1 METARMGFF
10 ARLWLA
16 LWLPWKLLFDGL
28 AAARVEEAAKG
39 EPALL
44 PPGEPERPRLESVK
58 PVAPLAPVESDPAP
72 ALHFLAILQRDGRF
86 LDFLQEDLGGY
97 DDAQVG
103 AAARAVHEGC
113 KKAIVPYVKL
123 EPVRTEAE
131 GATVTIE
138 AGFDPARIRLT
149 GNVVGTPPFRGRLAH
164 PGWRASEVMLPPVPP
179 GADPSILQPAEVE
192 L

>member
-1 METARMGFF
+1 METTRLGFF

-16 LWLPWKLLFDGL
+16 LWLPWKILFDGMT
-28 AAARVEEAAKG
+28 AARVEQAAEG
-39 EPALL
+39 QPLL
-44 PPGEPERPRLESVK
+44 PAEPERPRLEAVK
-58 PVAPLAPVESDPAP
+58 PPAPLTPVEADPAP
-72 ALHFLAILQRDGRF
+72 ALHVLAILQRDGRF
-86 LDFLQEDLGGY
+86 LDFLQEDLAAY

-113 KKAIVPYVKL
+113 KKAIVPYVRL
-123 EPVRTEAE
+123 APVRSEAE

-138 AGFDPARIRLT
+138 AGFDPAKVRLT

-164 PGWRASEVMLPPVPP
+164 PGWRAAEVKLPPLPP
-179 GADPSILQPAEVE
+179 GADPTILAPAEVE

>member
-1 METARMGFF
+1 METVRLGFF

-16 LWLPWKLLFDGL
+16 LWLPWKILFDGF
-28 AAARVEEAAKG
+28 AAARVEEAAEG
-39 EPALL
+39 QPAL
-44 PPGEPERPRLESVK
+44 PPGEPERPRLEAVK
-58 PVAPLAPVESDPAP
+58 PAGPLAPVEPDPAP

-86 LDFLQEDLGGY
+86 LDFLQEDLGAY

-131 GATVTIE
+131 GTTVTIE
-138 AGFDPARIRLT
+138 AGFDPANEKRKDTNR
-149 GNVVGTPPFRGRLAH
+149 R
-164 PGWRASEVMLPPVPP
+164 
-179 GADPSILQPAEVE
+179 
-192 L
+192 

>member
-1 METARMGFF
+1 MEPTRMGFF

-16 LWLPWKLLFDGL
+16 LWLPWKILFDGI
-28 AAARVEEAAKG
+28 AAMRVEEAAQG
-39 EPALL
+39 QPSLPA
-44 PPGEPERPRLESVK
+44 PESERPRLEAVK
-58 PVAPLAPVESDPAP
+58 PERPLAPVEPDPAP
-72 ALHFLAILQRDGRF
+72 ALHVLAMLQRDGRL
-86 LDFLQEDLGGY
+86 LDFLQEDIAAY

-123 EPVRTEAE
+123 EPVRGEAE
-131 GATVTIE
+131 GATVTID
-138 AGFDPARIRLT
+138 AGFDPARVRLT

-164 PGWRASEVMLPPVPP
+164 PGWRAAEVKLPPLPP
-179 GADPSILQPAEVE
+179 GADPTILAPAEVE